1 MKPVTI
7 LHDAGA
13 IFGLTNLIDER
24 LESIVDAVALTDII
38 CHKIPISELRSLF
51 KTNSNFE
58 NFCYKKTLYQF
69 LHIYEP
75 REEYSKYSSDE

>member
-1 MKPVTI
+1 MNPVTI

-51 KTNSNFE
+51 KTN
-58 NFCYKKTLYQF
+58 
-69 LHIYEP
+69 
-75 REEYSKYSSDE
+75 